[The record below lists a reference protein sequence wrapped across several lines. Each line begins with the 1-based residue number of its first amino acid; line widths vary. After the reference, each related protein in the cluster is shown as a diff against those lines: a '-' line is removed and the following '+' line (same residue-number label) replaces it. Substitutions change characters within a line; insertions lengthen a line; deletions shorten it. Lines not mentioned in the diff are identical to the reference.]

1 MNSNSLSFTPS
12 IQMRI
17 KDLSHS
23 ERVERA
29 RKIEVMMQLP
39 RIMKQYESISAFD
52 SDKVLP
58 DDKEELYALISLPS
72 KFSTFLRAAF
82 LVRSNFDQWNALVR
96 NPSSEPSSVF
106 KSILDDKLLVFLLF
120 WCDIIMVFHLD
131 PRSPF
136 LDCDKWHKENYL
148 IYTNIDHEVGTEE
161 KVLDFWAALGMPGKD
176 TLWGKDMGELEMMR
190 SETIGRE
197 RRPDNFCLGWYFY
210 RIAYKFD
217 LSFLTDINNGEASTD
232 EMLFNMTE
240 FVLKASSALAF
251 DIEELSILET
261 LMRLF
266 PQFTQLVANVSK
278 KYILDV
284 NELTL
289 STVDYQHTKYRVLE
303 EEFGCNLMYRSDYV
317 NMFPCNQSLLK
328 MFKRHPQ
335 LYTRWAVD
343 AKMQHLYYMLVAS
356 PRAFLNRDK

>member
-1 MNSNSLSFTPS
+1 
-12 IQMRI
+12 MRI

-29 RKIEVMMQLP
+29 RKIEMMMQLP

-52 SDKVLP
+52 SDKGLP
-58 DDKEELYALISLPS
+58 NDKEELYALISLPS
-72 KFSTFLRAAF
+72 KLSKFLRAAF
-82 LVRSNFDQWNALVR
+82 LVRSNFDQWNVLVK
-96 NPSSEPSSVF
+96 NPSSKPSSVF

-136 LDCDKWHKENYL
+136 LDCDRWNKESY
-148 IYTNIDHEVGTEE
+148 IICTNIDHEVGTEE
-161 KVLDFWAALGMPGKD
+161 KILDFWAALGMPGKE

-197 RRPDNFCLGWYFY
+197 RRHDNFCLGWYFY

-217 LSFLTDINNGEASTD
+217 LSFLTDIYNGEASTD

-240 FVLKASSALAF
+240 FVLKASGALAF
-251 DIEELSILET
+251 DMEELSILES

-266 PQFTQLVANVSK
+266 PQFPPLVANVSK

-284 NELTL
+284 NELNL

-328 MFKRHPQ
+328 MFKRYPQ
-335 LYTRWAVD
+335 LYTRWAAD
-343 AKMQHLYYMLVAS
+343 AEMQHLYYMLVAPPS
-356 PRAFLNRDK
+356 AFLTRDK